1 MGIFEPSPEKL
12 VIVLI
17 IALIVLGPKRLP
29 EVGKSLGKGIREFK
43 DGITDSHDE
52 PEPPPPRLRPR
63 ASRRL
68 RHPRPTRRRR
78 RAIRSRP
85 RPSSSGLSR
94 WLVLAESIPRTS
106 SP

>member
-43 DGITDSHDE
+43 DGITNSHQEPE
-52 PEPPPPRLRPR
+52 PEPPAPPPA
-63 ASRRL
+63 ASIT
-68 RHPRPTRRRR
+68 PPP
-78 RAIRSRP
+78 A
-85 RPSSSGLSR
+85 
-94 WLVLAESIPRTS
+94 
-106 SP
+106 SPAYTPPAPADQVSTKTE

>member
-43 DGITDSHDE
+43 DGITRQS
-52 PEPPPPRLRPR
+52 RVGARRPR
-63 ASRRL
+63 TAPGSE
-68 RHPRPTRRRR
+68 HH
-78 RAIRSRP
+78 AA
-85 RPSSSGLSR
+85 SGLTGLHAADAERSGLDPDR
-94 WLVLAESIPRTS
+94 VVRTSQWLALAESIPRTS
-106 SP
+106 SR

>member
-43 DGITDSHDE
+43 DGITNSHDE
-52 PEPPPPRLRPR
+52 DEKPAPPPA
-63 ASRRL
+63 ASIT
-68 RHPRPTRRRR
+68 PPPASPAYTPPTPTDQV
-78 RAIRSRP
+78 STKT
-85 RPSSSGLSR
+85 
-94 WLVLAESIPRTS
+94 E
-106 SP
+106 

>member
-12 VIVLI
+12 VIVLM

-43 DGITDSHDE
+43 DGITTVTKSRS
-52 PEPPPPRLRPR
+52 PRRRRPRPR

-68 RHPRPTRRRR
+68 RLRRRTRRRR
-78 RAIRSRP
+78 RADQVSTKT
-85 RPSSSGLSR
+85 
-94 WLVLAESIPRTS
+94 E
-106 SP
+106 